1 MKGPRKKSHLLQR
14 GKSRA
19 RRKGSANSMLDLYA
33 IKTQIDSMVA
43 DERALQE
50 DFQKRQ
56 DLALRQLKRFGPD
69 WEALRRKIQASRT
82 SWLLP
87 GLVEP
92 MDRRYPLPSRPQS
105 VSVAATDGSQIFPD
119 RHEISSCYLI
129 NIGYVLLHY
138 GTGEKPLMSS
148 KPTLYYREEDLFEEW
163 GGRRLFAN
171 RDMVGFKRSLME
183 FTELTELAL
192 AAHDEGHRVLALS
205 DGTLV
210 LWNLEGRPQDFKEAY
225 LESTLEGFSDLQRAR
240 VPVAGYISHPGS
252 QELVNALKL
261 GLCPLEAA
269 DCDRCPWKAENQFA
283 LGAEDV
289 EQLQADVERAG
300 GLPCTPI
307 DGVNDATLLRRVLK
321 LGERTPVF
329 QSMSKILEEYGDH
342 YIYFF
347 YLHVGAEIGRVEI
360 PQWVAEDG
368 ELLDMVHACVYDQA
382 EKGQGYPVTLS
393 EAHEH
398 AVVRGA
404 DREAFYRVLRD
415 MYVKNDIKTQVST
428 KSFKKRHASI

>member
-1 MKGPRKKSHLLQR
+1 
-14 GKSRA
+14 
-19 RRKGSANSMLDLYA
+19 MLDLFA

-43 DERALQE
+43 DERALQD

-56 DLALRQLKRFGPD
+56 NLAMSQFKRWGPD
-69 WEALRRKIQASRT
+69 WEILRRKIEASRT

-87 GLVEP
+87 GLLEP
-92 MDRRYPLPSRPQS
+92 MDRRYPLPLRPAS
-105 VSVAATDGSQIFPD
+105 ISVAATDGSQIFSD
-119 RHEISSCYLI
+119 RHEISSCFLI

-148 KPTLYYREEDLFEEW
+148 KPTLYYREEDIFEEW

-183 FTELTELAL
+183 FTELAELAL
-192 AAHDEGHRVLALS
+192 AAREEGHQVLALS
-205 DGTLV
+205 DGTLI

-225 LESTLEGFSDLQRAR
+225 LETTLEAFSDLQKAR

-261 GLCPLEAA
+261 GLCPLEVA

-283 LGAEDV
+283 MTPAEV
-289 EQLQADVERAG
+289 EDLQADVERTG

-307 DGVNDATLLRRVLK
+307 DGINDATLLRQL
-321 LGERTPVF
+321 LQPGERTPVF
-329 QSMSKILEEYGDH
+329 QSKSKILEEYGDH
-342 YIYFF
+342 YVHFF

-360 PQWVAEDG
+360 PQWVAEDE

-393 EAHEH
+393 EAHER

-415 MYVKNDIKTQVST
+415 MYVKNDIKTQIST